1 VKPWQ
6 DLSLK
11 TPGMAGDAYWQFGT
25 TLSFGRSANDG
36 YTVFLGIEDF
46 TCSVAE
52 HVESVAKVNGK

>member
-1 VKPWQ
+1 MKPWQ

-36 YTVFLGIEDF
+36 YTLFLGTEDF

-52 HVESVAKVNGK
+52 HVETVAKVNGK